1 MQQEEARAWAEEVAA
16 RQADEVA
23 GKASRADKAA
33 DRKRRKEAGEDVDE
47 DKPRR
52 KRGTGS
58 KKGRKGRGKSE
69 VDSSDEES
77 GRSRSGT
84 AGAGAGAE
92 EDGVDPEVR
101 RRNRLE
107 KIKADRKKV
116 SLFSSDEEGGVRRL
130 I

>member
-1 MQQEEARAWAEEVAA
+1 M
-16 RQADEVA
+16 
-23 GKASRADKAA
+23 
-33 DRKRRKEAGEDVDE
+33 
-47 DKPRR
+47 
-52 KRGTGS
+52 
-58 KKGRKGRGKSE
+58 KGRKGRGKSE

-84 AGAGAGAE
+84 AGAGAE

-116 SLFSSDEEGGVRRL
+116 STQAKMREG
-130 I
+130 